1 MRAKDGE
8 TLAYSNG
15 EKEIQCEAKT
25 SRARIVVTG
34 KDNNDGLIQ
43 TEGKFL
49 KSTMISNL
57 TMKAKKKKNS
67 SLPRFMSLRL

>member
-34 KDNNDGLIQ
+34 KDNDDGVIQ

-49 KSTMISNL
+49 
-57 TMKAKKKKNS
+57 
-67 SLPRFMSLRL
+67 